1 MMTYHTN
8 YMTVNKSSYT
18 LQNSDGEPTETGLK
32 EKAVSLIYPAIGVM
46 GLAYQIYL
54 LLTR

>member
-1 MMTYHTN
+1 MTYHTN